1 VEAAK
6 VVTKAVEMQIVPL
19 RNILENRQRTTDELI
34 PTPRTIKEKIAS
46 LIKGEEIEDAF
57 SILQKAIQNG
67 FNIQETKKDF
77 EEAFASAQD
86 KKLFLALAI
95 EMELNG
101 FETQLDQKKLAAVLG
116 YSDKES
122 RYMVLWHKKLV
133 RDREGHN
140 TIVSRTEA
148 FERIYEMLFDA
159 EIEIREIA
167 LAYLKTIKESEN
179 MHNRELIS
187 LKIEGE
193 RRINEQLLELRK

>member
-1 VEAAK
+1 M
-6 VVTKAVEMQIVPL
+6 VTKAVEMQIVPL
-19 RNILENRQRTTDELI
+19 RNIIENRQRTTDELI
-34 PTPRTIKEKIAS
+34 PTPRAIKEKIAS

-122 RYMVLWHKKLV
+122 RYMALWHKKLV

>member
-1 VEAAK
+1 
-6 VVTKAVEMQIVPL
+6 L
-19 RNILENRQRTTDELI
+19 HFRQRTTDELI